1 MVAIQCMKFSK
12 VYTMLA
18 GRHDPL
24 PVTMDSVHPALMSSC
39 LPTSPILIEKQPS
52 FLGQKNKIK

>member
-39 LPTSPILIEKQPS
+39 QQTSPYREDT
-52 FLGQKNKIK
+52 